1 MYEPVPDHGY
11 SRTSS
16 TDRDREIDTVILPIA
31 VFVGAVMLVVCLLG
45 G

>member
-1 MYEPVPDHGY
+1 MYEPVPDHAY
-11 SRTSS
+11 SRPLP

-31 VFVGAVMLVVCLLG
+31 VFVGAAMLVVCFLG